1 MAPIQNK
8 GALSMKFLLLATVV
22 VAVSIG
28 GCGGGAD
35 EQKIADERKIASELK
50 IPDEQQITMFK
61 KTGTVQCSV
70 TKTTKVALDAE
81 VSALRSAGIDVLA
94 SACASDG
101 VAHPS
106 QCGMEAGDLFAVVVT
121 SSNEAN
127 ALKMGFQSAGAY
139 SSATAQ
145 SCQ

>member
-1 MAPIQNK
+1 
-8 GALSMKFLLLATVV
+8 MKFQLLATVV

-35 EQKIADERKIASELK
+35 EQKITI
-50 IPDEQQITMFK
+50 FK

-81 VSALRSAGIDVLA
+81 VSALRSTGIDVLA
-94 SACASDG
+94 SGCANDG
-101 VAHPS
+101 VVHPS
-106 QCGMEAGDLFAVVVT
+106 QGGVEVGDLFSVVVT

-139 SSATAQ
+139 SSAMAQ